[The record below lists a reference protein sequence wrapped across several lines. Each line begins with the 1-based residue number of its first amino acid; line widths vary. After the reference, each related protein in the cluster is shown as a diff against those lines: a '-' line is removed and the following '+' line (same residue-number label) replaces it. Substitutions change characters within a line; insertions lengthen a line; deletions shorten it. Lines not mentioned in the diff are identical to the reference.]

1 MDFIKDNNPK
11 LIKSAETILDGFP
24 GYVKQADESLEDL
37 DSSAFADVLSR
48 EFPINSKSNTFLS
61 YAYFKSASIVNNEIE
76 SKIKKAGDKYGI
88 QADLEEVESA
98 FTAKSASEEEISKN
112 FALSV
117 NYGDE
122 EGVRYYYPITDS
134 FTLEKSARDL
144 NDDFDHMPI
153 EAFRHASLNIV
164 KAASFMGV
172 KEDKLPPRVLKT
184 GWNGEVS
191 VKAASIAAK
200 QRKERLGEAA
210 GEVYEE
216 IVKSAS
222 IDVENAEDYVNLFVD
237 MDRMNSVEYD
247 KDMLNPYEAFYSGPS
262 VDSVKKQA
270 NAYVLVSDAPVPIEE
285 FTKLAQEKIEKNFT
299 AEEAELLMQTVKAAS
314 DEGGISASEKLVQFP
329 KETQKRLLG
338 EIISE

>member
-24 GYVKQADESLEDL
+24 EYVKQASESLEDL
-37 DSSAFADVLSR
+37 DSSAFADVISR
-48 EFPINSKSNTFLS
+48 EFPIDSKSNTFLS

-76 SKIKKAGDKYGI
+76 SKIKKAGEAHGI
-88 QADLEEVESA
+88 NKDLDEVDSA
-98 FTAKSASEEEISKN
+98 FAAKSASEEEISKN

-122 EGVRYYYPITDS
+122 EGVRYYYPVTDS
-134 FTLEKSARDL
+134 ITLEKSARDL
-144 NDDFDHMPI
+144 NDDFGHMPI
-153 EAFRHASLNIV
+153 EAFRHAALNLV
-164 KAASFMGV
+164 KAAGVLGV
-172 KEDKLPPRVLKT
+172 KEDRLPPRVLKT

-191 VKAASIAAK
+191 IKSASVAVR
-200 QRKERLGEAA
+200 QRKERLGESA

-216 IVKSAS
+216 IFKSAS
-222 IDVENAEDYVNLFVD
+222 IDVENVGDYVNLFVD
-237 MDRMNSVEYD
+237 MDRMNAVAYD

-262 VDSVKKQA
+262 LDSVKKQA
-270 NAYVLVSDAPVPIEE
+270 NAYVLVSEAPVPLEE
-285 FTKLAQEKIEKNFT
+285 FTKLAKDKIEKNFT